1 MRMTIDR
8 QHKLCFF
15 ERRTLHWTKK
25 RGIISLIP
33 QKEKYRLFLKVWQP
47 ITLLKCDYKIIAK
60 VMPIRLQN
68 VLPYIINEDQTGYIK
83 GRFVGQNIRI
93 IEDVV
98 YFTETENLPGIIL
111 TIDFEKDFDSI
122 NWNVIDTALDY
133 LILGQ
138 VLESGLK

>member
-1 MRMTIDR
+1 
-8 QHKLCFF
+8 
-15 ERRTLHWTKK
+15 
-25 RGIISLIP
+25 
-33 QKEKYRLFLKVWQP
+33 
-47 ITLLKCDYKIIAK
+47 
-60 VMPIRLQN
+60 MPIRLQN